1 MLSAFVIIL
10 LFVLAAVIVNI
21 FTYYY
26 GWGKTGMQ
34 SDRWNIYQNSLTPP
48 SFTIAFFWLAIFGFL
63 GYSFYL
69 LVRENDG
76 KLTLGSIFVLG
87 YGIFALAYPWF
98 TWKAREK
105 NANVIN
111 YIAVILAYVVSLVVI
126 TEYTDAFYYL
136 LPLIIWVSYIG
147 LTDSIMYRN
156 LRVRDATKKMTTE
169 MSGTKG
175 SEVAKTA

>member
-1 MLSAFVIIL
+1 MLSPFLIIFF
-10 LFVLAAVIVNI
+10 FVLAALIVNG
-21 FTYYY
+21 FVYYY
-26 GWGKTGMQ
+26 GWSKTGSQ
-34 SDRWNIYQNSLTPP
+34 KDIWNVYQNSLTPP

-87 YGIFALAYPWF
+87 YGVFALAYPLL
-98 TWKAREK
+98 TWKSNEK

-111 YIAVILAYVVSLVVI
+111 YIAIILAYVVSLVVI
-126 TEYTDAFYYL
+126 TEYVNAFYYL

-156 LRVRDATKKMTTE
+156 LRVRDAMKKIVIETKPE
-169 MSGTKG
+169 I
-175 SEVAKTA
+175 KTA

>member
-10 LFVLAAVIVNI
+10 FFVLAAIIVNS

-48 SFTIAFFWLAIFGFL
+48 SFTISFFWLAIFGFL

-87 YGIFALAYPWF
+87 YGIFALAYPLL

-111 YIAVILAYVVSLVVI
+111 YIAVILAFVVSLVVI
-126 TEYTDAFYYL
+126 TEYTEAFYYL
-136 LPLIIWVSYIG
+136 LPLLLWTVYIN
-147 LTDSIMYRN
+147 LTDAIMYRN
-156 LRVRDATKKMTTE
+156 LMVKEASKKMMPE
-169 MSGTKG
+169 MK
-175 SEVAKTA
+175 SEAPKTA